1 MKSGSHILIVE
12 DNSSFRKLI
21 REVFGYLGYRVSE
34 ASNGIEGLAL
44 MDCNSINLAIV
55 DLEMPQMN
63 GLEFTKRV
71 KEKNPQFPVVMLTAY
86 AELHSPAEIADAKV
100 NAFLQKPMG
109 VDTLIDVVEKL

>member
-12 DNSSFRKLI
+12 DNEDFRELI
-21 REVFGYLGYRVSE
+21 REVFGYLGYHVSE

-44 MDCNSINLAIV
+44 MDCTPCNLAIV

-71 KEKNPQFPVVMLTAY
+71 KEKNPLFPVIMVTAY
-86 AELHSPAEIADAKV
+86 ASLHPPAEILNAHVD
-100 NAFLQKPMG
+100 AFLQKPVG
-109 VDTLIDVVEKL
+109 VDTLIHAVERM

>member
-12 DNSSFRKLI
+12 DNVSFRELI

-34 ASNGIEGLAL
+34 ASNGLEGLAL
-44 MDCNSINLAIV
+44 MESTPINLAIV

-71 KEKNPQFPVVMLTAY
+71 KEKNPQFPVIMVTAY
-86 AELHSPAEIADAKV
+86 AASHSPVEIANTHVD
-100 NAFLQKPMG
+100 AFLQKPVG
-109 VDTLIDVVEKL
+109 VDTLINIVERL

>member
-12 DNSSFRKLI
+12 DNASFRELI

-34 ASNGIEGLAL
+34 ASNGLEGLAL
-44 MDCNSINLAIV
+44 MDCTPINLAIV

-71 KEKNPQFPVVMLTAY
+71 KEKNPQFPVIMMTAY
-86 AELHSPAEIADAKV
+86 ADLHSPAEIANAHVD
-100 NAFLQKPMG
+100 AFLQKPMG
-109 VDTLIDVVEKL
+109 VDTLINIMEQL

>member
-12 DNSSFRKLI
+12 DNVSFRELI
-21 REVFGYLGYRVSE
+21 REVFSYLGYCVSE

-44 MDCNSINLAIV
+44 MDCTPINLAIV

-71 KEKNPQFPVVMLTAY
+71 KEKNPQFPVIMVTAF
-86 AELHSPAEIADAKV
+86 AALHSPAEIA
-100 NAFLQKPMG
+100 NAHVDVFLQKPMG
-109 VDTLIDVVEKL
+109 VDTLINIVEQL